1 VRSEAERLSSSTS
14 DDDTEVSDSALDA
27 IVGQL
32 QSPSGEVATHT
43 TQALLALCKYG
54 GARGGSAARTTI
66 GKRIILAL
74 TSSWNTTITSSSSSE
89 EPISNHHYSTVTVRY
104 ASLLVSILTTSSG
117 TVGADDEE
125 DLLQVAIQQS
135 SLDLLLLDV
144 VSSDD
149 PLLQMSILDQIERFA
164 TKGLAKMGALR
175 REWLTSSKVVRPLL
189 RLAGGGDGDD
199 DDDGQVEGAGGSM
212 DDDGGDSAMDSA
224 MPHPILGGSALRI
237 LSSICK
243 IIPTHDPI
251 TTPSSWSS
259 SSSSSAAERVLL
271 TGFHRALRT
280 FARYANGEVERIA
293 LVDAI
298 SSFASVSEYALTS
311 VLEEEE
317 EEKRMGFGEEE
328 EGVVLRER
336 WLDIGSMPQSKLK
349 ALVLCSIAR
358 VMDPSS
364 LEEADSNGEDGDGRQ
379 RYYVPSS
386 KTSLQLFQCFGQVNT
401 NGNTS
406 PEQLLLNF
414 SKSPF
419 VEVRLGAYELM
430 RAFVSKVKTGATI
443 LLSQEGFLE
452 FLLSGEGESVKE
464 GKEARFAIVQAVL
477 NSGTR
482 QLLAENI
489 VKDLERVVSEG
500 PYYVKSVNWQLATEQ

>member
-1 VRSEAERLSSSTS
+1 VRSEAERRLRLSSSTTS

-32 QSPSGEVATHT
+32 QSPLGEVATNA
-43 TQALLALCKYG
+43 TQALLALCN
-54 GARGGSAARTTI
+54 GAMGVAASIT
-66 GKRIILAL
+66 GKRIISAL
-74 TSSWNTTITSSSSSE
+74 TSSWKTIHSSSSE
-89 EPISNHHYSTVTVRY
+89 DTTTNHHLSTVTVRY
-104 ASLLVSILTTSSG
+104 GSLLVSILTSSG
-117 TVGADDEE
+117 TVVADDDDE
-125 DLLQVAIQQS
+125 DLMQVAIQQS

-149 PLLQMSILDQIERFA
+149 DPLLQMSILDQIERFA
-164 TKGLAKMGALR
+164 TTGVAKMGVLR
-175 REWLTSSKVVRPLL
+175 REWLTSSKVVNLLL
-189 RLAGGGDGDD
+189 RLAGGADDD
-199 DDDGQVEGAGGSM
+199 DDDGQVGGADGSSM
-212 DDDGGDSAMDSA
+212 DEDMAMDSA

-243 IIPTHDPI
+243 LISNHFPI
-251 TTPSSWSS
+251 ATPSS
-259 SSSSSAAERVLL
+259 SSSSSSSECMLL

-280 FARYANGEVERIA
+280 FARNANGEVDRIA

-317 EEKRMGFGEEE
+317 KRMGCGEE

-336 WLDIGSMPQSKLK
+336 WLDVGSMPQSKLK

-364 LEEADSNGEDGDGRQ
+364 LEEANSHGNGDGRQ
-379 RYYVPSS
+379 QHYIPSS
-386 KTSLQLFQCFGQVNT
+386 KMSLQLFQYFGHVNT

-452 FLLSGEGESVKE
+452 FLLSGEGEPVKE

-477 NSGTR
+477 KSGTR

-489 VKDLERVVSEG
+489 VKDLERVVSDG